1 MFFSTY
7 LINHLFTNDL
17 VKRSNVETKGWAWVE
32 FVPECSKGVCG
43 EAGEGNALRAWSAGR
58 RAGVVLTSFRRMNI
72 CQDYMSSLDGELEDD
87 QPREW
92 WMMPPGGPEVP

>member
-32 FVPECSKGVCG
+32 FVLECLRGVCG
-43 EAGEGNALRAWSAGR
+43 EAGEGNALGA
-58 RAGVVLTSFRRMNI
+58 
-72 CQDYMSSLDGELEDD
+72 
-87 QPREW
+87 
-92 WMMPPGGPEVP
+92 